1 MFKGLAGKLFGSASA
16 PEAFSKDTL
25 RPLIRR
31 RAEWLLE
38 ATGPRPGSWEPAI
51 MLPDRNHLM
60 FANANDQ
67 QAVHAMVEAAEA
79 IYEKS
84 DGPLSMQPLVR
95 RNNDLVPL
103 ALTASAHDT
112 VRRQVLNAL
121 VLAYEAQGR
130 PYRHDGGPVFQ
141 KLYVTAN
148 KDDGAL
154 RSTAVWA
161 SGWDTFAPKADQ
173 MFFKVDDL
181 EMWVPWDKAAAV
193 IGLTEAPGMWPP
205 RYRYAAVL
213 SNEQYAEL
221 KTVASYTNQPS

>member
-103 ALTASAHDT
+103 ALTGSAHDT

-121 VLAYEAQGR
+121 VLAHEAQQRERSAAQR
-130 PYRHDGGPVFQ
+130 PRRAPDGGRELIRGGLGTGVGENLHRSAIVRDRPVQ
-141 KLYVTAN
+141 A
-148 KDDGAL
+148 AL
-154 RSTAVWA
+154 R
-161 SGWDTFAPKADQ
+161 
-173 MFFKVDDL
+173 
-181 EMWVPWDKAAAV
+181 
-193 IGLTEAPGMWPP
+193 
-205 RYRYAAVL
+205 
-213 SNEQYAEL
+213 
-221 KTVASYTNQPS
+221 